1 MFDFGEEFFKMI
13 TIHWQPQGNILVNFS
28 PNAQTYS
35 WNELTLYQITMVT
48 ITFQSEVKIKEMR
61 TKYTCISDD
70 NPAKNKV

>member
-13 TIHWQPQGNILVNFS
+13 TTYCLSQGNILVNFS

-48 ITFQSEVKIKEMR
+48 ITFQPGGKSKEIR